1 MKPVVLLLTCP
12 NQTEADKIA
21 AALLKKRLVACA
33 KKIPV
38 ASQFWWEGKIEK
50 AKEVLLLLETRE
62 DMVPKIESA
71 VRPLHS
77 HKTFVLLALPISH
90 ASPGVADWINESL
103 EQS

>member
-12 NQTEADKIA
+12 NQKEADKIA

-50 AKEVLLLLETRE
+50 AKEVILLLESRE
-62 DMVPKIESA
+62 DMVKNIESA
-71 VRPLHS
+71 VRLLHPHS
-77 HKTFVLLALPISH
+77 TFVLMTLPISH
-90 ASPGVADWINESL
+90 TSAGVEDWINKSL
-103 EQS
+103 K